1 MGIRLNRTDEMPLR
15 RQLYQALKDSMTQGQ
30 LAAGQAL
37 PSTRELAH
45 ALGVSRNTVC
55 EAYDMLIA
63 EGYAESRQGAPTRV
77 AAGLLLDAEEPVP
90 EYPQTPKRAWKADF
104 RTGQPELRLF
114 PWTAFVQV
122 MHRCADGLPL
132 SQLGYAGA
140 QGLPTLREEISQ
152 WLYRMRGIQADS
164 KDIFITAGA
173 THALHVAAE
182 VLATFGRHVLVED
195 PCHSG
200 MLQTF
205 VEEGYNVCPVAVDAQ
220 GMRTDSLG
228 GYPPGPVYVTPS
240 HQFPLGGIL
249 PASRRAAL
257 IRWARAN
264 GTYIIEDDYDSEF
277 RYAGEPVSPM
287 CTMDSQRVIY
297 VGTFSKALYPALR
310 IGYAIVPRALQDRWN
325 RLRTH
330 TDVQN
335 PSIEQAALAEFM
347 RSRKLD
353 RHVLT
358 MRKTYGRRRQE
369 LMDSLTEAFGDG
381 WLPWGDAAGLHLA
394 GAFPGMRFDAAFLDE
409 AKRQGIRVTTVEAHC
424 IEKGRHEDKLLLG
437 YGHLTPE
444 EIRSGVEW
452 LKALVKCT
460 HRMKTVSVLYT
471 GT

>member
-1 MGIRLNRTDEMPLR
+1 MLGIRLDRTGELPLR
-15 RQLYQALKDSMTQGQ
+15 RQLYQALKDSMTQGR
-30 LAAGQAL
+30 LAAGEAL

-77 AAGLLLDAEEPVP
+77 SAGLMLDAASPVP
-90 EYPQTPKRAWKADF
+90 ERPQTPKRVWTADF

-114 PWTAFVQV
+114 PWTSFVQV
-122 MHRCADGLPL
+122 LHRCADGLPL

-140 QGLPTLREEISQ
+140 QGLPELRGEISQ
-152 WLYRMRGIQADS
+152 WLYRMRGIHADA

-173 THALHVAAE
+173 TQALHIAAE
-182 VLATFGRHVLVED
+182 VLAAFGRHVLVED

-205 VEEGYNVCPVAVDAQ
+205 VEKGYTVCPVPVDVQ
-220 GMRTDSLG
+220 GITTDGLSA
-228 GYPPGPVYVTPS
+228 YPPGPVYVTPS

-277 RYAGEPVSPM
+277 RYEGEPISPM
-287 CTMDSQRVIY
+287 CAIDSQRVIY
-297 VGTFSKALYPALR
+297 VGTFSKVLYPALR
-310 IGYAIVPRALQDRWN
+310 IGYAIVPRPLQDRWN

-358 MRKTYGRRRQE
+358 MRKAYGRRRQAM
-369 LMDSLTEAFGDG
+369 MDSLTEAFGDG
-381 WLPWGDAAGLHLA
+381 WQPWGDAAGLHLA
-394 GAFPGMRFDAAFLDE
+394 AAFPGMRFDTAFLDE
-409 AKRQGIRVTTVEAHC
+409 AKRQGIRITTVEVHC
-424 IEKGRHEDKLLLG
+424 IENGRHEDKLLLG

-444 EIRSGVEW
+444 EIRSGVER
-452 LKALVKCT
+452 LKALVE
-460 HRMKTVSVLYT
+460 
-471 GT
+471 G